1 MNQLIK
7 KQLSKHKIG
16 IAIYLITY
24 ITEIILS
31 LLEPVIFGKILDMLI
46 SHSGTIND
54 KLIQNIILL
63 CIVLISSFI
72 LYCISRRVIY
82 STGRKVKQGIY
93 TDLIKK
99 FEKSNISFFESVD
112 KGTFVSYIINDIN
125 SLWSIIGHGA
135 IEITRVVAYT
145 VIGFII
151 SMKYVNFSL
160 SISVFIVFPIFIYLI
175 IKQSSKV
182 EIATKEIKELNAML
196 SKKINDGFCGFTV
209 IKSYVKEQDTI
220 EQFNDINK
228 KLKDKNIHYNK
239 VVAKIDSISTIC
251 QGISFSI
258 ACIYGIYL
266 VMHNV
271 ITIGSFIAF
280 NSIIQKIISD
290 YIYAGNLVRKVSE
303 LKIINKRIQFL
314 YNTEVY
320 SNGKN
325 KMPRNPNINIKNLN
339 YRYSNEKENTLEN
352 INLNIPYGSFI
363 GILGK
368 TGSGKTTLANII
380 TKFYKIDRDIIKI
393 NDVDINDIDRYS
405 FYDDVAYVMQED
417 YIYDNTIKYNVELG
431 KEYDGQEVEKALE
444 KSEFLSTVNK
454 LPEKRETC
462 IGESGIKISGGQKQ
476 RLLLARNLITK
487 PKILIID
494 NGLTGLDMETRKR
507 VIEKITNKN
516 KDMTLIIISNM
527 IEDITEADKIYI
539 LEEKTLKEINLM
551 EVQK

>member
-380 TKFYKIDRDIIKI
+380 TKFYEIDRDIIKI

-527 IEDITEADKIYI
+527 IEDITESDKIYI

>member
-182 EIATKEIKELNAML
+182 EIATKEIKELNSML

-320 SNGKN
+320 SNCKN
-325 KMPRNPNINIKNLN
+325 KMTINPNINIKNLN

-380 TKFYKIDRDIIKI
+380 TKFYEIDRDIIKI

>member
-31 LLEPVIFGKILDMLI
+31 LLELVIFGKILDMLI

-380 TKFYKIDRDIIKI
+380 TKFYEIDRDIIKI

>member
-209 IKSYVKEQDTI
+209 IKSYVKEQYTI

-380 TKFYKIDRDIIKI
+380 TKFYEIDRDIIKI

>member
-380 TKFYKIDRDIIKI
+380 TKFYEIDRDIIKI